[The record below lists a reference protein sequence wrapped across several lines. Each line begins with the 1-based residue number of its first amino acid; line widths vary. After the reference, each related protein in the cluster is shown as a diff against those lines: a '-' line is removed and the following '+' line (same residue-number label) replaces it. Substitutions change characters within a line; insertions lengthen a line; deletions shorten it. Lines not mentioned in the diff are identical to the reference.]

1 MTRIQSLADLQRFR
15 EDILAAQKAQAQSG
29 HIQIVV
35 GVGSCGIAAGALDT
49 LRAVQQHVQAK
60 QLQNVT
66 ISETGC
72 IGLCRHEPIVEVVI
86 GEGPRITYGRVT
98 PAVAQRIIDEHILG
112 GQVVDERVI
121 ESTPFPTI

>member
-49 LRAVQQHVQAK
+49 LRAVQQHVQTR